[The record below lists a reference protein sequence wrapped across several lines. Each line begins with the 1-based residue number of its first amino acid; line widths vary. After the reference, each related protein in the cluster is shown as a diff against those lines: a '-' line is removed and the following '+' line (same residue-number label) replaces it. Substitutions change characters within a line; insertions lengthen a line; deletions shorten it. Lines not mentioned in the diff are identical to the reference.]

1 MKKIV
6 QFGHWAEKN
15 WLALVIMLSVIM
27 MIFLCLVLF
36 SWLFGYWSNAL
47 RGTHFE
53 LMSCWSGVTAVGGGI
68 ATVVGLGKACWTKYG
83 YDSRFNSAR
92 YTMPTTPQNAPTTA
106 NSTEKNERMMNH
118 VR

>member
-1 MKKIV
+1 MKNRITALGQWGQKHWLQLIIIMSIV
-6 QFGHWAEKN
+6 
-15 WLALVIMLSVIM
+15 M
-27 MIFLCLVLF
+27 MIFLFIVLF

-68 ATVVGLGKACWTKYG
+68 AAIVGLAKAAWTKYG

-92 YTMPTTPQNAPTTA
+92 YSMPVSTQSQPQNL
-106 NSTEKNERMMNH
+106 EKGKEK
-118 VR
+118 

>member
-1 MKKIV
+1 MKNKIV
-6 QFGHWAEKN
+6 AIGQWGQKHW
-15 WLALVIMLSVIM
+15 LQLIIIMSILM

-53 LMSCWSGVTAVGGGI
+53 LMSCWSGVTAVIGGI

-92 YTMPTTPQNAPTTA
+92 YAMPVQPQNTPTTA
-106 NSTEKNERMMNH
+106 PSTDKVKEK
-118 VR
+118 

>member
-1 MKKIV
+1 MKKKIIALG
-6 QFGHWAEKN
+6 QWGQKHW
-15 WLALVIMLSVIM
+15 LQLIIIMSILM

-36 SWLFGYWSNAL
+36 SWLVGYWSNAL

-83 YDSRFNSAR
+83 YDSRFNTPAGA
-92 YTMPTTPQNAPTTA
+92 MPKASETAVKTA
-106 NSTEKNERMMNH
+106 NTVEKVVNKLKG
-118 VR
+118 